1 MRADGNGVGG
11 ASALTTQFPQ
21 LHVPL
26 QGRTLTYSL
35 TYLLTNLHP
44 FELQD
49 NCAEMQNK
57 LQENNTQ
64 LKNKNTQIKLM
75 EEQLQEKEIRI
86 NTAAAKARTEEQA
99 AVQVERDMMIM
110 DRNARYVELLV
121 TTITT

>member
-1 MRADGNGVGG
+1 MA
-11 ASALTTQFPQ
+11 
-21 LHVPL
+21 PL
-26 QGRTLTYSL
+26 WSLGIVSFENLSRTLTYSL

-75 EEQLQEKEIRI
+75 EEQLQEKEERVQIRI
-86 NTAAAKARTEEQA
+86 NTAVAKARTEEQA

>member
-1 MRADGNGVGG
+1 
-11 ASALTTQFPQ
+11 
-21 LHVPL
+21 
-26 QGRTLTYSL
+26 
-35 TYLLTNLHP
+35 
-44 FELQD
+44 
-49 NCAEMQNK
+49 MQNK

-86 NTAAAKARTEEQA
+86 NTAVAKARTEEQA